1 MNRGFASSA
10 SDSAHGAHPS
20 TSNSEKFGENSFPKM
35 ESAPL
40 TTGYLHSHE
49 RIRYSE
55 TESDLLERDDVASQW
70 SIKIANKDNLRA
82 KLKVMQSDGPAHLM
96 IMADFD

>member
-1 MNRGFASSA
+1 MNRGFATSA

-20 TSNSEKFGENSFPKM
+20 NSSSEKFGSDSFP
-35 ESAPL
+35 SAPQ

-55 TESDLLERDDVASQW
+55 SESDLLERDDDASQW
-70 SIKIANKDNLRA
+70 SIKIADKDNLLA
-82 KLKVMQSDGPAHLM
+82 KLKAMQSDGPANLM